1 MTRHPRAADAMR
13 AAIRPDRLERPVFA
27 VFEAAVAIDPQAVA
41 VFGGTTAGE
50 AVTRYGEL
58 HLMACSIAAAVDAA
72 SPLGVPVAVALP
84 ASAGCLAALL
94 AALAAGRPCVPLDPS
109 FPADRNRMIMD
120 HAGVGLLVTDRA
132 SSDRSPALAALALA
146 AGAAVILIDDRP
158 RLPPSDWHPTGRADD
173 IAWVI
178 YTSGSTGS
186 PKGVCQTQRGLLHDI
201 FQYLDVTGIGPGD
214 RLTQLYSPSV
224 GGALRDMYGA
234 VLSGAALVPVDLRAE
249 GIAGAARRFQA
260 ARPTVFHAMPTV
272 LRALTD
278 SGAGPAAL
286 GGARLAY
293 LAGERIFADDLAR
306 VFASAPDD
314 LLIYVG
320 IGSTENATI
329 YRHWLID
336 RTTAAGLDG
345 GLVPVGWPVADRR
358 MRLID
363 AAGQPVADGEVGE
376 IEVESAFMAAG
387 YWRDP
392 ALTTATF
399 QTGGDVAPGARR
411 LRTGDLGRLR
421 PDGLLDFIGRADR
434 QVKIRGYRVEP
445 AEVEAVLRAL
455 PGVGDAA
462 VLPDQAAGPASGAVA
477 GLAAVLVP
485 ARGTVL
491 DLMALRRRLAAT
503 QPPHLLPRRLL
514 VAADLPRLA
523 NFKLDGAAL
532 SAWIAALPEV
542 APEPDTAAVEPP
554 ARAVPDDLD
563 AAIDAAWAEILGSDA
578 PLSGVSLRD
587 LGGDSLDL
595 LRLAARI
602 ESLTGLAPP
611 LDLLGGDVTPQRL
624 RVGMRSGAVRKV
636 PDGDDGGRTRLLFM
650 LSGAPGASEGLFALA
665 GHLQAGYRVQIVPLP
680 DLDHELRSRREIG
693 DLAREATELIM
704 TRLAD
709 AAADAGETPDGR
721 PPGLALFGLSFGGRI
736 AATVAAELAAR
747 GRPAELVVIGDIPA
761 RYRDAA
767 AIMAAG
773 GTGRRPGG
781 AGAWL
786 RRGLGDGF
794 GRAVFHLAHRKDR
807 RLLRCLVGA
816 ARMVAPGR
824 AMRGLVERRAASS
837 LRRSM
842 VPGWQ
847 PPTLSCPVLLIVTDG
862 TRHNLAAL
870 GEDLGWRRSMSRLS
884 VVRVPG
890 DHVTIAADIAGLSR
904 IAEAMDTAWPQ
915 G

>member
-1 MTRHPRAADAMR
+1 MIPTPRDAGAML
-13 AAIRPDRLERPVFA
+13 APIRPDRLERPVFA

-50 AVTRYGEL
+50 AATRYGEL
-58 HLMACSIAAAVDAA
+58 HLMACRIAAAIDAA
-72 SPLGVPVAVALP
+72 SPSGVPVAVALP

-94 AALAAGRPCVPLDPS
+94 AALAVGRPCVPLDPS

-132 SSDRSPALAALALA
+132 SRDRSPALADLALA
-146 AGAAVILIDDRP
+146 AGAAVILIDDLP
-158 RLPPSDWHPTGRADD
+158 RLPPSDWRPTGRADD

-249 GIAGAARRFQA
+249 GIAGVARRFQA

-336 RTTAAGLDG
+336 RATAAGLDG

-392 ALTTATF
+392 ALSAAIF

-421 PDGLLDFIGRADR
+421 ADGLLDFIGRADS

-462 VLPDQAAGPASGAVA
+462 VLPDQAPSGEAA
-477 GLAAVLVP
+477 LAAVVVP
-485 ARGTVL
+485 MAGGFL
-491 DLMALRRRLAAT
+491 DPLALRNRLIDT
-503 QPPHLLPRRLL
+503 QPGHLLPRRLL

-523 NFKLDGAAL
+523 NFKLDMAAM
-532 SAWIAALPEV
+532 SAWLAAVPAGLSRMEAPAQPDDHHPVSSRHVADDADALPAMV
-542 APEPDTAAVEPP
+542 VTAINTAW
-554 ARAVPDDLD
+554 RDLFG
-563 AAIDAAWAEILGSDA
+563 AHA
-578 PLSGVSLRD
+578 PLSGASFAE
-587 LGGDSLDL
+587 LGGSSLDL
-595 LRLAARI
+595 LRFAVRVETMSGMAIPPALWTGAITPQMLCSALASQPAVGSSLHRKVMVLLPGAPGMSENLLLLAARF
-602 ESLTGLAPP
+602 SRDMPVH
-611 LDLLGGDVTPQRL
+611 LL
-624 RVGMRSGAVRKV
+624 S
-636 PDGDDGGRTRLLFM
+636 F
-650 LSGAPGASEGLFALA
+650 
-665 GHLQAGYRVQIVPLP
+665 P
-680 DLDHELRSRREIG
+680 DLEDELAHNRSID
-693 DLAREATELIM
+693 DLGRMVAEHITE
-704 TRLAD
+704 RLSKMQTTGTAVPSY
-709 AAADAGETPDGR
+709 GICGI
-721 PPGLALFGLSFGGRI
+721 SFGGR
-736 AATVAAELAAR
+736 VAASAAAHLAAR
-747 GRPAELVVIGDIPA
+747 GLPPDLVVIGDIAARIDDPA
-761 RYRDAA
+761 LVSGALRPSPPAVGGRAWVRRRGGNALAA
-767 AIMAAG
+767 MAFRLS
-773 GTGRRPGG
+773 RRPDRR
-781 AGAWL
+781 WL
-786 RRGLGDGF
+786 RLMVAVTRRLLPS
-794 GRAVFHLAHRKDR
+794 RALRQRLEPRILTAMRRAMIINWQPPRLPCPVVLLVAEATCADYPGGDR
-807 RLLRCLVGA
+807 RLGWDAATDDLRIV
-816 ARMVAPGR
+816 
-824 AMRGLVERRAASS
+824 S
-837 LRRSM
+837 LS
-842 VPGWQ
+842 G
-847 PPTLSCPVLLIVTDG
+847 D
-862 TRHNLAAL
+862 H
-870 GEDLGWRRSMSRLS
+870 SRLLATDQ
-884 VVRVPG
+884 RRG
-890 DHVTIAADIAGLSR
+890 EIARAIAD
-904 IAEAMDTAWPQ
+904 AWPVVS
-915 G
+915 